1 MTTREC
7 CRLRCR
13 TATACRAA
21 APPTDPLTLCPR
33 YCQQIKYN
41 QQGAKVVD
49 GMKELGIEARVRGAP
64 KPLTSYERY
73 CLALDPDSPSAVA
86 CERTLIDVANRASE

>member
-1 MTTREC
+1 
-7 CRLRCR
+7 
-13 TATACRAA
+13 
-21 APPTDPLTLCPR
+21 
-33 YCQQIKYN
+33 
-41 QQGAKVVD
+41 VVD